1 MPSLL
6 GIADSSI
13 HSTPNKQSSTI
24 TTEIESSPIAIEST
38 IRISRLTKLRHN
50 LTKRPSLY
58 LRSRRIPSAA
68 PPIAAS
74 SPLPALHDL
83 ETDGPNDMSTTEE
96 TQPLT
101 ASAPPPVPFSR
112 LREIAN
118 SVRNP
123 THAKCKLLT
132 TFQAC
137 EAALSSASA
146 YEHPSTESWNATI
159 INTILQALV
168 KETSTPTTQPQYK
181 FAINS
186 TIIEHA
192 PASSGT
198 GVGKRGMHSAA
209 AAYWNAE
216 KDGMWNFKYEAA
228 ELKGL
233 DVVVGIIWISI

>member
-1 MPSLL
+1 
-6 GIADSSI
+6 
-13 HSTPNKQSSTI
+13 
-24 TTEIESSPIAIEST
+24 
-38 IRISRLTKLRHN
+38 
-50 LTKRPSLY
+50 
-58 LRSRRIPSAA
+58 
-68 PPIAAS
+68 
-74 SPLPALHDL
+74 
-83 ETDGPNDMSTTEE
+83 MSTTEE

-123 THAKCKLLT
+123 THAKRKLLT

-146 YEHPSTESWNATI
+146 YEHSSTESWNATI
-159 INTILQALV
+159 ISTIIQALV

-186 TIIEHA
+186 IIIEHV
-192 PASSGT
+192 PASSVT
-198 GVGKRGMHSAA
+198 GIEKRGMHSAA